1 MKTTLN
7 SFLED
12 TKLWRKFQ
20 ERFAY
25 RTSHKSDTYLL
36 LKVGLTREE
45 HDKLLNKELKEN
57 PWKYTVRQ
65 VSTMELLIISAM
77 VLLPSLVYGVII
89 MSLPNSKYQLA
100 SFRN

>member
-1 MKTTLN
+1 
-7 SFLED
+7 
-12 TKLWRKFQ
+12 
-20 ERFAY
+20 
-25 RTSHKSDTYLL
+25 
-36 LKVGLTREE
+36 LKQ
-45 HDKLLNKELKEN
+45 ELKEN

-100 SFRN
+100 SFRK